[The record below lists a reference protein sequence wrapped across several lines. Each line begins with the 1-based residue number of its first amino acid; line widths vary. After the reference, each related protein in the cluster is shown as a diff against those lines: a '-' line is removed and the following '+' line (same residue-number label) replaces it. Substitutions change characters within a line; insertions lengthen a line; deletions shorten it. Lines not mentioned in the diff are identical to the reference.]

1 MRCDEKEP
9 NSKGG
14 AGGGEELEPGSQGES
29 RCGFEDVKGRGG
41 LEWPA
46 SAGRPCGQVRPG
58 QQEKGNLRKLSWLHL
73 GENSR

>member
-41 LEWPA
+41 LESAEGGAAWSGRRLPDA
-46 SAGRPCGQVRPG
+46 RAGR
-58 QQEKGNLRKLSWLHL
+58 
-73 GENSR
+73 